1 MTAEQACGRSLGLRV
16 GGEGQHL
23 RVWHSGVNEGV
34 RAYAVAFPATG
45 QGAVVL
51 TNGSGGDAVIDAV
64 IATLAEAHGW
74 PADGRP

>member
-1 MTAEQACGRSLGLRV
+1 MA
-16 GGEGQHL
+16 GEGRRR
-23 RVWHSGVNEGV
+23 RVSHTGVNEGV

-64 IATLAEAHGW
+64 VAMLAEARGW